1 VAKIFRIVKSLIPPI
16 LLELIQKYRNNKYGW
31 HRDYKSWQEAKDASM
46 GYDADAIARKVNT
59 SLQKVKNG
67 TAVYERDSVLFDEIQ
82 YSWPLLAG
90 LMYAA
95 AKSQGALHVIDF
107 GGSLGSTYFQNKKFL
122 DGLKEV
128 SWSIL
133 EQKHFVKIGKKEF
146 EDERLKFFDDIKSC
160 FIMDRPT
167 ILVLSSVLQY
177 IEKPYVLL
185 EELLQF
191 DFEFIVIDRTPF
203 ACQERLTV
211 QKVPPSIY
219 EASYPCWFFEEKQ
232 FLSAFLHRY
241 HVVESFDGLDG
252 KTELCAFRGMIL
264 ERNND

>member
-1 VAKIFRIVKSLIPPI
+1 MKQVLKILIPPVFVNF
-16 LLELIQKYRNNKYGW
+16 YRYTKNRKYGW
-31 HRDYKSWQEAKDASM
+31 HGDYQSWQEAKEASS

-90 LMYAA
+90 LMYAS

-128 SWSIL
+128 SWSII

-146 EDERLKFFDDIKSC
+146 EDERLKFYDDIKSC
-160 FIMDRPT
+160 FTLHRPT

>member
-1 VAKIFRIVKSLIPPI
+1 MRRFLKELLPP
-16 LLELIQKYRNNKYGW
+16 LVLRYLRRLKHRRYGW
-31 HRDYKSWQEAKDASM
+31 IGNYASWEDAKRDAGS
-46 GYDADAIARKVNT
+46 YDNEKIIEKVYGA
-59 SLQKVKNG
+59 LKQVKEG
-67 TAVYERDSVLFDEIQ
+67 KAVYERDGVLFDKIE
-82 YSWPLLAG
+82 YSWPLLSG
-90 LMYAA
+90 LMYA
-95 AKSQGALHVIDF
+95 SSRTQGRLHVLDF

-122 DGLKEV
+122 DGLKDV
-128 SWSIL
+128 SWNVV
-133 EQKHFVKIGKKEF
+133 EQKHFVKTGKKEF
-146 EDERLKFFDDIKSC
+146 QDERLKFYDDIKRC
-160 FIMDRPT
+160 FAIHHPT

-177 IEKPYVLL
+177 LEKPYVLL
-185 EELLQF
+185 EELLKF